1 LLHPLCDFDAA
12 LQSQVPGGSEA
23 MSAAVLSLVLA
34 PGEGSPLKAFD
45 RPSGAI
51 RLLIGPEGGLS
62 AEELAAAQGAG
73 FRIARLGPR
82 VLRTESAGV
91 AVLAAMNA
99 LWGDWR

>member
-1 LLHPLCDFDAA
+1 MPKVLKLLATIA
-12 LQSQVPGGSEA
+12 LSR
-23 MSAAVLSLVLA
+23 SLPPTNQRRALT
-34 PGEGSPLKAFD
+34 AFD

-62 AEELAAAQGAG
+62 ADELAAAQRAG
-73 FRIARLGPR
+73 FQIARLGPR
-82 VLRTESAGV
+82 VLRTETAGV